1 MLLSLTSPAAAV
13 AAAYHGVLAAMPL
26 DLLPDGRNRIV
37 VGTAA
42 DSPRLPTSAS
52 CQCYFPAAECRRL
65 LCRVALPHQTTL
77 PVGSTRLAVT
87 GLIAKCADMFP
98 LVSDYPHIC
107 FLLDMLQLLLLL
119 PLLLSRSAHGIT
131 PCDLQ
136 SPLRYV
142 RRGCPRLYS
151 HRGASAAA
159 VFPSFRGDTT
169 LPACTTPSPSEHS
182 DDGGTAALPAAPS
195 VGGD

>member
-1 MLLSLTSPAAAV
+1 MINQIHTESDVVSSSRDFAGNIKSLLTISPRMLLSLTSAAAAV

-107 FLLDMLQLLLLL
+107 FLFNLLLQMLL
-119 PLLLSRSAHGIT
+119 MVLVLLSRSRSAHGHAVRLKI
-131 PCDLQ
+131 PV
-136 SPLRYV
+136 PLRTARV
-142 RRGCPRLYS
+142 SSIIL
-151 HRGASAAA
+151 
-159 VFPSFRGDTT
+159 PSRSFSCC
-169 LPACTTPSPSEHS
+169 CTSY
-182 DDGGTAALPAAPS
+182 
-195 VGGD
+195 